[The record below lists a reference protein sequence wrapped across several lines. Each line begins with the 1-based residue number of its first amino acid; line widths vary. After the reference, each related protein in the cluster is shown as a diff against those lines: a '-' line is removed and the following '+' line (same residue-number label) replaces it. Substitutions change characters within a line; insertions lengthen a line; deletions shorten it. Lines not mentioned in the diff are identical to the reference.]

1 MVMIEIFLM
10 KAVTVVINTT
20 AITIRIVVMII
31 VELRRRLCVAS
42 LCRFS
47 LANMGRRESSR
58 LLGFRVQGLGFGV

>member
-58 LLGFRVQGLGFGV
+58 PLGFGV